1 MESRAIT
8 VLGGAGY
15 VGSILCRQLLQQG
28 FRVRCFDLF
37 LFGPEPV
44 RDLLAHPRFSCI
56 AGDIRD
62 PSALASVL
70 DGAEAV
76 VHLAGLVGD
85 ASCNV
90 RPDLT
95 ASVNARAS
103 KLLAELAPRVG
114 IERLLFCSS
123 CSVYGGSPGPVAE
136 DSPTDAGTPYTRTKL
151 EAEEF
156 FLEAKSATFHP
167 TILRLAT
174 VFGVSPRMR
183 FDLAVNVMVAQAQA
197 LGHITV
203 SNGQRWRP
211 FIHTTDAA
219 RAFLH
224 LLLAPAEAVSGQ
236 IFNVGSGHM
245 NCTIRD
251 IGRLLAKHYPQ
262 LEVTEAANGDGRDYR
277 VDFSRIEAQGF
288 RCEVTLD
295 EGVREISAYVRERRP
310 DLGESRYHNGQ
321 TTKEKLQALLFDSQM
336 GSPSP
341 PQESVRSQRICDL
354 E

>member
-15 VGSILCRQLLQQG
+15 IGSILCRQLLQQG
-28 FRVRCFDLF
+28 FRVRCFDIF

-44 RDLLAHPRFSCI
+44 RDLLAHPRFSCL

-62 PSALASVL
+62 RSALASAL
-70 DGAEAV
+70 EGAEAV

-90 RPDLT
+90 RPELT
-95 ASVNARAS
+95 ASVNAEAS
-103 KLLAELAPRVG
+103 KLLAELAPPLG
-114 IERLLFCSS
+114 IKRLLFCSS
-123 CSVYGGSPGPVAE
+123 CSVYGGSSRTVSE
-136 DSPTDAGTPYTRTKL
+136 DSPADSSTPYTRTKL
-151 EAEEF
+151 VAEKA
-156 FLEAKSATFHP
+156 FLRAKSDIFHP

-203 SNGQRWRP
+203 FDGQRWRP

-219 RAFLH
+219 RAFVH
-224 LLLAPAEAVSGQ
+224 LLLAPAEAISGQ
-236 IFNVGSGHM
+236 IFNVGSSHM
-245 NCTIRD
+245 NCTIGD
-251 IGRLLAKHYPQ
+251 IGRLLSKHYPQ

-277 VDFSRIEAQGF
+277 VDFSRIEAQGL
-288 RCEVTLD
+288 RCKVTLD
-295 EGVREISAYVRERRP
+295 EGIREISTYVREHRP
-310 DLGESRYHNGQ
+310 DLSESRYHNER
-321 TTKEKLQALLFDSQM
+321 TTREKLQTLLFDDKNRERFAT
-336 GSPSP
+336 P
-341 PQESVRSQRICDL
+341 RIGAQ
-354 E
+354 